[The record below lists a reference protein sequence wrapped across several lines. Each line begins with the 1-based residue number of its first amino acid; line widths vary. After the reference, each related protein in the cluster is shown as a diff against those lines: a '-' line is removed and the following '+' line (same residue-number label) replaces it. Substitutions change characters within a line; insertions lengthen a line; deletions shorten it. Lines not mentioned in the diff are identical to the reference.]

1 MRMPIGECI
10 QVISELIGCESVPP
24 LLELWHLRVDSS
36 SWLNLAYS
44 LTSGKTAIPKMIL
57 NDVALVEDESI
68 QGIVDSC
75 EGVRWASFQKNKH
88 FESSQKLLE
97 SSI

>member
-1 MRMPIGECI
+1 MKMPIGHCI
-10 QVISELIGCESVPP
+10 QVINELIGCESVPP
-24 LLELWHLRVDSS
+24 IMELWHLRVDPS
-36 SWLNLAYS
+36 SWLNLASS

-75 EGVRWASFQKNKH
+75 VGVRWANFKENFSNVTT
-88 FESSQKLLE
+88 
-97 SSI
+97 